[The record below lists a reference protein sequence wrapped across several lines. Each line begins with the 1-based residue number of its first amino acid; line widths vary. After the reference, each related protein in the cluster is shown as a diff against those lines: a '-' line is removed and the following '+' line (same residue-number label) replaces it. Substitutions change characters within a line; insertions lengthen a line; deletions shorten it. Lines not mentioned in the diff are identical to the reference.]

1 MLVLNMLLSTA
12 RSAMRPDLTHYLAH
26 LGNTYLLILAVGAFS
41 IPASA
46 QSTGSDGIVVEDFQ
60 STAVGELPSNWGHA
74 QRSGTLEP
82 MERHMDENQKFY
94 VTEEDGKKF
103 LRGESRGEA
112 IRMSLAANGEQGG
125 IRWDLNEYPRLRWTW
140 RAQKLPEGARED
152 RNSLNDTGAAL
163 YVTFETNWLGLP
175 RSIKYTYSS
184 TLPVGTVVSFT
195 NLRVIVVA
203 SGQDGNVGEW
213 VTIERDV
220 VEDYDSVFGR
230 SAPDVPIGI
239 SLWTD
244 STETGSESKAD
255 FGKIEIRPQIQ
266 RPDHHSR

>member
-1 MLVLNMLLSTA
+1 MA
-12 RSAMRPDLTHYLAH
+12 RIFLPIALF
-26 LGNTYLLILAVGAFS
+26 LLIGGGAF
-41 IPASA
+41 PPTVQA
-46 QSTGSDGIVVEDFQ
+46 QRDSGAITIEDFE
-60 STAVGELPSNWGHA
+60 STPTGEVPSNWGHA
-74 QRSGTLEP
+74 ERDGTLEP
-82 MERHMDENQKFY
+82 MALHMDDNQKFY
-94 VTEEDGKKF
+94 VTEENGRKF

-152 RNSLNDTGAAL
+152 QSGLNDTGAAL

-266 RPDHHSR
+266 RPDYRSR